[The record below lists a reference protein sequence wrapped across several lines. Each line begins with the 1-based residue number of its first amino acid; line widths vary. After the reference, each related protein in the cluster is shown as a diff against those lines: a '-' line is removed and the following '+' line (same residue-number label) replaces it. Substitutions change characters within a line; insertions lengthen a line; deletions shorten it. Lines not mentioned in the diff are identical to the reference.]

1 MDSGAPMAPIQVP
14 NALPELPSQT
24 GEHRASALRLDVRKS
39 MGNAVKLGL
48 GLLGSWGIALGIR
61 IVLPRF
67 LGPADFGILQFAD
80 GFTWVAFV
88 VTNMGIETYV
98 RKEVATRPDH
108 ASDFFGGTAL
118 LGLALGLVVLVVSLP
133 ALAAAGKT
141 QAILVPVALLGAAQ
155 ILINLNAVLAA
166 LLHTVGKVDGL
177 SVLNVAAKLVWAVGI
192 AVALSGGAGVPGV
205 AAAMLFS
212 EVVRTVVLWRLSKR
226 HAGLS
231 FHVDIKASTAVL
243 LACLPYFVG
252 NASQVIYQRIDVSI
266 LSFLATDTEVG
277 WYGAASTLAGLSLL
291 MAPLIWWVLM
301 PLTARAAS
309 RSDED
314 MLKVGRRA
322 MEFIIIVAFP
332 VSLLL
337 WVGADVLIHLA
348 FGDVYAPAVRSLR
361 ILAPTFLLTYSAMVS
376 ASLLVSFGRG
386 WAVTGVGLGGVLV
399 APILS
404 MTLVPLL
411 GARFGDGGAGM
422 GAATS
427 LTITEL
433 CTAVGMGYLV
443 GRRAFDRK
451 TLTVMAKTFLCGAA
465 VILLDA
471 VLPATAW
478 RLIIDGLFYVVL
490 VVVTG
495 ALDWR
500 MLLGMAQSILASR
513 RGNSGKVAAD
523 A

>member
-1 MDSGAPMAPIQVP
+1 
-14 NALPELPSQT
+14 
-24 GEHRASALRLDVRKS
+24 

-88 VTNMGIETYV
+88 VTNLGIETYV
-98 RKEVATRPDH
+98 RKEVTTRPDH
-108 ASDFFGGTAL
+108 ASEFFGGILL
-118 LGLALGLVVLVVSLP
+118 LGLLLGGVVLAVSLP
-133 ALAAAGKT
+133 ALAAAGK
-141 QAILVPVALLGAAQ
+141 AREILVPVALLGVAQ
-155 ILINLNAVLAA
+155 ILINLNAIFAA

-177 SVLNVAAKLVWAVGI
+177 SVLNVASKLVWAVGI
-192 AVALSGGAGVPGV
+192 AFALWGGAGVPGV
-205 AAAMLFS
+205 AAAMLVS
-212 EVVRTVVLWRLSKR
+212 EVVRSTILWRLSKR

-231 FHVDIKASTAVL
+231 FRVDTKATTAVL
-243 LACLPYFVG
+243 VASLPYFVG

-266 LSFLATDTEVG
+266 LSFLASDTEVG

-309 RSDED
+309 RSNEE

-322 MEFIIIVAFP
+322 MEFIVTVAFP
-332 VSLLL
+332 VSLFL
-337 WVGADVLIHLA
+337 WLGADVLIHLA
-348 FGDVYAPAVRSLR
+348 FGSVYDPAVHSLR
-361 ILAPTFLLTYSAMVS
+361 ILAPTFLLTYLAMVS

-386 WAVTGVGLGGVLV
+386 WAVTGVGIVGTLV
-399 APILS
+399 APALS
-404 MTLVPLL
+404 MTLVPIFA
-411 GARFGDGGAGM
+411 ARFGDGGAGM

-427 LTITEL
+427 LTITET
-433 CTAVGMGYLV
+433 CTALGMAYLV
-443 GRRAFDRK
+443 GRNAFDKR
-451 TLTVMAKTFLCGAA
+451 TLTVIGKTVLCGAVVA
-465 VILLDA
+465 CVDLL
-471 VLPATAW
+471 LPRAPW
-478 RLIIDGLFYVVL
+478 RLIPEGLLYVVL
-490 VVVTG
+490 VVATG

-500 MLLGMAQSILASR
+500 MLLGMAQSVLASR
-513 RGNSGKVAAD
+513 RRAANPTAAD